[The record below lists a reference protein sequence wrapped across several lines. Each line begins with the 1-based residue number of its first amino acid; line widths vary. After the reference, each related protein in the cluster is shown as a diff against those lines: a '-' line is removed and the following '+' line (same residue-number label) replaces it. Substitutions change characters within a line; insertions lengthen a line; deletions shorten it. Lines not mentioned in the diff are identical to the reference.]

1 MRRPLMRTL
10 AVGSILALAV
20 VSQVGAQGAGL
31 RPAADAAGLNFG
43 AAVTVASLDADAAY
57 RRLLIDNVNMVSTVS
72 EIDFGVVQPEPGVY
86 DFAAADAL
94 VDFAAGNEL
103 TVRGHGL
110 ISPDGLPDWIVGGS
124 WTAETLATVLAD
136 HVTEVVGRYAER
148 NPGVVTQWDVVDEAF
163 LPDGTLRD
171 SLWRQVIGD
180 DYIRIAFEAARA
192 ADPDA
197 LLFYD
202 DFYDD
207 LSVTQDAV
215 DSGLTIVPGATADR
229 SDCAQVAKCAGV
241 QSTIASLTSAG
252 VPIDGIGFQAH
263 LLSPDPVDFATF
275 PGWVTDLGLEWAIT
289 EFDVPVPVT
298 EIASPDT
305 LAFQADAYATS
316 MSACLDADSCDT
328 FVVWGITDR
337 LPPTPDTTGGAF
349 GGALWFDA
357 ADTPKPAAEA
367 MADVLGVTEPE
378 PTTTD
383 VVPTEPATAPTVTSP
398 PAEQAGD
405 DSSTIV
411 ALVVAAGALAV
422 VGAVIVLA
430 RRRAPDAKNP

>member
-1 MRRPLMRTL
+1 MRHLMRTL
-10 AVGSILALAV
+10 VVGGLLALSSASPV
-20 VSQVGAQGAGL
+20 HAQSAGL
-31 RPAADAAGLNFG
+31 RQAADAAGLNFG
-43 AAVTVASLDADAAY
+43 AAVTVTALDDDTAY
-57 RRLLIDNVNMVSTVS
+57 RQLLVDNVNMVSTVS
-72 EIDFGVVQPEPGVY
+72 EVDFGVVQPEPGVY

-94 VDFAAGNEL
+94 VDFAAENGL

-110 ISPDGLPDWIVGGS
+110 ISPDGLPDWITGGS
-124 WTAETLATVLAD
+124 WTPEALTAVLND
-136 HVTEVVGRYAER
+136 HVTEVVSRYAER

-163 LPDGTLRD
+163 LPDGTPRN

-180 DYIRIAFEAARA
+180 DFLRIAFEAARA

-215 DSGLTIVPGATADR
+215 DSGLAIVPGATADR
-229 SDCAQVAKCAGV
+229 SDCTLVAKCVGV
-241 QSTIASLTSAG
+241 QSMIASLVAAG

-275 PGWVTDLGLEWAIT
+275 SGWVDDLGLEWAIT

-298 EIASPDT
+298 EIANPDT

-316 MSACLDADSCDT
+316 LSACLEADSCNT
-328 FVVWGITDR
+328 FVVWGVTDR
-337 LPPTPDTTGGAF
+337 VPPTPDTTGGAF
-349 GGALWFDA
+349 GGALWFDVLDA
-357 ADTPKPAAEA
+357 PKPAAGA
-367 MADVLGVTEPE
+367 MAGVLEAAGPE
-378 PTTTD
+378 PTTTA
-383 VVPTEPATAPTVTSP
+383 VTPTEPTTAPTVISP
-398 PAEQAGD
+398 PPEQAGD
-405 DSSTIV
+405 DSNTLV
-411 ALVVAAGALAV
+411 AVAVAAGALAV
-422 VGAVIVLA
+422 VGAVILLA